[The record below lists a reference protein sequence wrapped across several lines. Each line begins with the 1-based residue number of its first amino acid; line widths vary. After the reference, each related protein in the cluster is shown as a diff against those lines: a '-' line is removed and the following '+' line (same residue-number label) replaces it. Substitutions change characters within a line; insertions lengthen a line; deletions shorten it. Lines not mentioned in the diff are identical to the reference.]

1 MIVVDSNL
9 IAYLLIPGDRNEEA
23 ESVLQKDSEWVAPLL
38 WRSEFRNI
46 LTLYMRHSGMS
57 LLLAEQTMA
66 KAEKLFAEREYSV
79 ISSEVLALTHERT
92 LSAYDAEYI
101 TLAMNFGVPLV
112 TIDKKL
118 LREVSDI
125 AMLPSQFL
133 KR

>member
-9 IAYLLIPGDRNEEA
+9 IAYLLIPGDRNDEA